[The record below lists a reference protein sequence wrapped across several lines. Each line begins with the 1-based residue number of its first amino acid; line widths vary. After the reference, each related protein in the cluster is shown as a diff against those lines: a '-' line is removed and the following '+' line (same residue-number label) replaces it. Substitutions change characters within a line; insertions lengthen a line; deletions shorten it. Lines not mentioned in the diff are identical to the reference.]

1 METFVANLNNA
12 KLKASKSKTQ
22 IYNGRKNYEGGIGT
36 ITILI
41 AAITVSIILLNV
53 FMGG

>member
-12 KLKASKSKTQ
+12 KLKASKGKT
-22 IYNGRKNYEGGIGT
+22 IYTGRKNYEGGIGT

-41 AAITVSIILLNV
+41 AAITVSIVLLNI